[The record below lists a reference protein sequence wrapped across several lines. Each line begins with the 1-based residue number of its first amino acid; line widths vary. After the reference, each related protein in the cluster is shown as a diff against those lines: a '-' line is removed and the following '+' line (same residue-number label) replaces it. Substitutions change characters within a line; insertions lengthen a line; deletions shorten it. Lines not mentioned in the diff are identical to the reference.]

1 MEKWDNAGSGCLCH
15 VDSESPSFYL
25 ISAAGFITLSSSSTV
40 PLSLEIYEKQS
51 DSVLFVYIMVR
62 RNIDHGAHKLIC
74 CLCSWICSFVVSYLI
89 VFIFL
94 WTGTFKLV
102 IEFSEEYPNKPPTVR
117 FLSKMFHPNGE

>member
-74 CLCSWICSFVVSYLI
+74 YVPGYVLL
-89 VFIFL
+89 L
-94 WTGTFKLV
+94 LV
-102 IEFSEEYPNKPPTVR
+102 I
-117 FLSKMFHPNGE
+117 